1 MMFILT
7 QVENWIDFD
16 TNPLYAIMHEAIYCQ
31 GAASKW
37 AAHRVRQELGDQF
50 DAVKSVSNG
59 RRVLFTGEVTC
70 IDFQYYL
77 CDVVPGVF

>member
-1 MMFILT
+1 
-7 QVENWIDFD
+7 
-16 TNPLYAIMHEAIYCQ
+16 
-31 GAASKW
+31 
-37 AAHRVRQELGDQF
+37 VRQELGDQF